1 MEAAWLSAA
10 VVVPL
15 CYNLHSAEVFDF
27 NKTQVVR
34 FLALIA
40 GVAWILKG
48 AVSTSSLRDKGRRA
62 GMGFR
67 RLAASPLSVPVLVF
81 VAAYGMMRLLGWW
94 ERPRLET
101 PASPL
106 ATRTVPIEPRL
117 QVEAPKELKA
127 LQRAEQEILTSYAWV
142 SKEAGIARIPV
153 DRAMRF
159 VLERGLPTPKPAAS
173 ATPPVKGDAR

>member
-1 MEAAWLSAA
+1 MTTPHGSA
-10 VVVPL
+10 PGG
-15 CYNLHSAEVFDF
+15 YEKSD
-27 NKTQVVR
+27 VR
-34 FLALIA
+34 PKPILISGVILALVTI
-40 GVAWILKG
+40 
-48 AVSTSSLRDKGRRA
+48 
-62 GMGFR
+62 
-67 RLAASPLSVPVLVF
+67 LVF

-106 ATRTVPIEPRL
+106 ATTRTVPIEPRL

-127 LQRAEQEILTSYAWV
+127 LQTAEQEILTSYAWV
-142 SKEAGIARIPV
+142 NQEAGIARIPV

-159 VLERGLPTPKPAAS
+159 VLERGLPAPKPAAS